1 MFVDLLLKR
10 LKAYGFWDKSLTLMC
25 SYLENRK
32 KEIQI
37 NNYFSSEK
45 KVIAGVAQ
53 GSINGLLLFDLF
65 INDHALFLRQ
75 CFLSNYADNNNL
87 YSTGNNTELAK
98 MDLQTDF
105 RAITNCFL
113 KMIWYWTLR
122 SAIICASEETVQMI
136 HLYTMA
142 RKQEETARKKQF

>member
-32 KEIQI
+32 KGIQI

-45 KVIAGVAQ
+45 KAIAGVAQ
-53 GSINGLLLFDLF
+53 GSINGLLLDLF
-65 INDHALFLRQ
+65 INDHALFVRQ

-113 KMIWYWTLR
+113 KMILYWTLR

>member
-1 MFVDLLLKR
+1 
-10 LKAYGFWDKSLTLMC
+10 MC

-32 KEIQI
+32 QGIQI

-45 KVIAGVAQ
+45 KVIAGVPQ

-65 INDHALFLRQ
+65 INDHALFLTQ

-105 RAITNCFL
+105 RAITNWFFEND
-113 KMIWYWTLR
+113 MILNSEKCHYM
-122 SAIICASEETVQMI
+122 CASEETVQMI
-136 HLYTMA
+136 YLYTMA
-142 RKQEETARKKQF
+142 RKHEETARKKQFWE